1 MENKPVNTNNAE
13 IVNFDFFAPQVRKVE
28 RATKSDRRALLY
40 SKLLSRVNTERKTAN
55 KPVLNRQ
62 EELMLLAEVENRET
76 ILTMLL

>member
-55 KPVLNRQ
+55 KSVLNRQ